1 MHMNMMMMHTE
12 MVIMLKMVMMK
23 TGLPPIGFLQSPPE
37 YPQVP
42 YSLITDC
49 DDDHD
54 DHDDEDDHDH
64 HDDFDDED
72 DDDDGLQTPTP
83 TGFPVDS
90 SKQAALYPIV
100 PEK

>member
-1 MHMNMMMMHTE
+1 
-12 MVIMLKMVMMK
+12 MVMMK
-23 TGLPPIGFLQSPPE
+23 TGLPPIGFPQSPPE

-42 YSLITDC
+42 SSLITDC
-49 DDDHD
+49 NDDHD

-64 HDDFDDED
+64 DHDFDDED
-72 DDDDGLQTPTP
+72 DVDGLQTPTP
-83 TGFPVDS
+83 PGFPADA